1 MSHVLGGYKKGKK
14 DTSSKLKCKWFKQLK
29 CSSRYLTCTEDFWD
43 LKSYWFPPNMQEINL
58 KKKRKWTQLILIP
71 ALKTQLP
78 EKRQVSNMC
87 RCEGEEGVK
96 IRFKTLR
103 YKKKLWNNLDNVSVQ
118 ENIHMRRKA
127 TRVPAVSKTQPK
139 HCRAPPPLHLHQSL
153 SPSEHPTQPHLWMPQ
168 KHTQAFKNYKCASF
182 L

>member
-14 DTSSKLKCKWFKQLK
+14 DTSSKLK

-87 RCEGEEGVK
+87 RCEG
-96 IRFKTLR
+96 
-103 YKKKLWNNLDNVSVQ
+103 
-118 ENIHMRRKA
+118 RKE
-127 TRVPAVSKTQPK
+127 SK
-139 HCRAPPPLHLHQSL
+139 
-153 SPSEHPTQPHLWMPQ
+153 
-168 KHTQAFKNYKCASF
+168 
-182 L
+182 